1 MSLIIKKIN
10 ALVALML
17 YAPVVLM
24 VIAGKWKAYPLVK
37 EDRGDFMG
45 GVLFYGITLTVVFS
59 LLMPRLKVVYQL
71 IIGLLFGS
79 IGLVFVHSC
88 LSGMLVAGIIAGM
101 CLHLVLYI
109 GFVLYTGETEKVN

>member
-10 ALVALML
+10 ALIALML

-24 VIAGKWKAYPLVK
+24 VIAGKWNAYPLVK

-71 IIGLLFGS
+71 MTGLLFGG
-79 IGLVFVHSC
+79 IGLVFVHSY
-88 LSGMLVAGIIAGM
+88 LSGMLIVGSIAGM
-101 CLHLVLYI
+101 CLHLALYI
-109 GFVLYTGETEKVN
+109 KSFFVPETRRR